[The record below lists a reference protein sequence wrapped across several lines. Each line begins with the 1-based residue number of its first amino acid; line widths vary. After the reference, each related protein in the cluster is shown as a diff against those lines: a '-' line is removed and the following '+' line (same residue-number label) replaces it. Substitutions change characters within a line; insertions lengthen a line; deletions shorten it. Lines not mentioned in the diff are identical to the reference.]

1 MAFHLVPILL
11 TFLLDLDST
20 RHSNTEE
27 VAAGAADAAVDDD
40 DVDVEVKKNH
50 WLWWVDMRDYYVV
63 GKTQMISSGVAG
75 FGEKGEGKVGL
86 WFQIGEGN
94 ID

>member
-50 WLWWVDMRDYYVV
+50 WL
-63 GKTQMISSGVAG
+63 
-75 FGEKGEGKVGL
+75 
-86 WFQIGEGN
+86 
-94 ID
+94 